1 VQSSIDFIGQD
12 HDYFVRVKAAH
23 LVSVVRRNMGEPA
36 GLSVLDV
43 GCGVGL
49 TDSYL
54 VPQFSRVCG
63 VDISEDEIKVA
74 ARNNPGV
81 TYTVYE
87 GSSLPF
93 SDGEFDATFAVCVL
107 HHVPPDAWGRFVRE
121 MSRVTSPTGLVI
133 VFEHNPY
140 NPLTR
145 LAVYRCAFDEG
156 VVLLRR
162 KRLEELFMAQGLD
175 VAEEAYVVLLPW
187 ELPFSARLESLLAGL
202 PLGAQ
207 YFVAGRRAAAGSPT
221 GPGSRGKGPTATG

>member
-54 VPQFSRVCG
+54 VPQLGRVCG

-145 LAVYRCAFDEG
+145 LAVNRCAFDEG

-162 KRLEELFMAQGLD
+162 KRLKELFMAQGLA

-187 ELPFSARLESLLAGL
+187 ELPFSARLETLLARL

-207 YFVAGRRAAAGSPT
+207 YFVAGRKAPADSPR
-221 GPGSRGKGPTATG
+221 GPEPRGRGPTATG